1 MTYWIFKLSNQES
14 YPDDFGR
21 TYVYDNRHSV
31 RVTANDFFAYL
42 DKRGGGYAFTG
53 HGVIRDVQSRSPG
66 MLESRQ
72 PRLKRIYTAI
82 LGDFVRYY
90 RPLDIQSNSADG
102 KDNRSKL
109 GITDVNRLGWSVS
122 IAKINPRTFNQIVTL
137 AYRQHHIPIT
147 APEPADYEISDTWSL
162 LRRRHSLERFRAAVL
177 ARQNYAC
184 AICGTTL
191 KEVLDVAHISSYSTD
206 IKNRANPANGIGL
219 CAYCHRAFDSGVF
232 RINEDGVV
240 LSARDIEHDPVA
252 EVHLSNLSS
261 EARLKFLSG
270 TDEEFLRKR
279 FSGDPLS
286 QTAMTE
292 PVGILPAEP

>member
-31 RVTANDFFAYL
+31 RVAANDPFVYL

-53 HGVIRDVQSRSPG
+53 HGVITNVLSRLPG
-66 MLESRQ
+66 ILESRH

-82 LGDFVRYY
+82 LGDFVQYD
-90 RPLDIQSNSADG
+90 RPLDIQPNSADG

-122 IAKINPRTFNQIVTL
+122 IAKLHPRTFSQIVEL
-137 AYRQHHIPIT
+137 AYRQYHIPLT
-147 APEPADYEISDTWSL
+147 APEPADYEISDAWSF
-162 LRRRHSLERFRAAVL
+162 LRRRHSLERFRATVL

-191 KEVLDVAHISSYSTD
+191 QEVLDVAHISSYSTD

-240 LSARDIEHDPVA
+240 LSARDVEHDPVSK
-252 EVHLSNLSS
+252 VHLSNLSS
-261 EARLKFLSG
+261 EDRLKLLSG
-270 TDEEFLRKR
+270 TDEEFLCKR
-279 FSGDPLS
+279 FSGDLPS
-286 QTAMTE
+286 QSAATE
-292 PVGILPAEP
+292 PVSILLA